1 MDLTKRIM
9 NLIYL
14 NETDTKVDKK
24 IFEFVL
30 ERLDSQ
36 PKKAVELLL
45 TNNEKIQELNQKY
58 RSKNQPTDVL
68 SFSLDDD
75 ESLGQIVISVDK
87 ATEQAKVL
95 SQALEEELQFL
106 FAHGL
111 LHLLGYDHQTP
122 AEEAAMLAKT
132 YQLIDRA

>member
-1 MDLTKRIM
+1 M

>member
-1 MDLTKRIM
+1 M

-58 RSKNQPTDVL
+58 RSKNLPTDVL